1 MEKQVQANRVRI
13 AWHILSLVALFLSLF
28 ALALHANQF
37 WIDRKRE
44 ALYYTTSYHFK
55 DVFVR
60 FKSDWNR
67 KLLLDGEVLELTSP
81 DGDIKFLL
89 GVFDGHESPL
99 EMSEAE
105 LMSAASDYL
114 ASFSERA
121 VRSNNAHRWPLYL
134 AARTKKVDGRY
145 FAQYR
150 IVIFLPGLE
159 VWIEASTPN
168 KILEHDPTASNPF
181 GKNAFIVG
189 AFVDAITKI
198 EEIPQSQELDSL
210 H

>member
-1 MEKQVQANRVRI
+1 MEKQVQASRVRI
-13 AWHILSLVALFLSLF
+13 AWHILSLVALFLSLL
-28 ALALHANQF
+28 ALALHANEF
-37 WIDRKRE
+37 WIDRKQE
-44 ALYYTTSYHFK
+44 ATLYTTSYHFK
-55 DVFVR
+55 NVFVR
-60 FKSDWNR
+60 FDSDWNR
-67 KLLLDGEVLELTSP
+67 KLLAGNVLELTSP
-81 DGDIKFLL
+81 DGDTKISF
-89 GVFDGHESPL
+89 GVFDGPESPL

-105 LMSAASDYL
+105 LMSASADFL
-114 ASFSERA
+114 APIAERA

-168 KILEHDPTASNPF
+168 KLLEHDPTASNPF